1 MAKYWSSKEEKY
13 LPIPKAAW
21 YVLSNDSFMSGW
33 GYAKGKIN
41 TCVVP
46 CLSYHQAMI
55 VRDYV
60 LSRKDQKRVRIAQR
74 IKSRPHVM
82 YSLCMG
88 WLNNSIGAP
97 YIDD

>member
-60 LSRKDQKRVRIAQR
+60 LAYLAAVGALGHGQILIADFAN
-74 IKSRPHVM
+74 
-82 YSLCMG
+82 LDAEFG
-88 WLNNSIGAP
+88 W
-97 YIDD
+97 